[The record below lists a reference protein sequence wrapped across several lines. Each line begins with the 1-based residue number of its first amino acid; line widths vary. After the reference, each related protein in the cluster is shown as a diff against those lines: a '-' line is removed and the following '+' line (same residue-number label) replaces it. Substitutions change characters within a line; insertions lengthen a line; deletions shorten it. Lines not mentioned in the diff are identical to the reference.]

1 MNAAPAALAIDPFP
15 ARALADLLDR
25 PGKTGE
31 GDALPLPWRW
41 LYFLDAPARAATG
54 ADGHPLRGGF
64 LPPVPLPLR
73 MWAAGRLQVQ
83 AHGAKGI
90 YHLQHRPERRQN
102 RAASVCDGGPSGE
115 PGRTHLHRRGTEHRL
130 PRCTHHVRAVA
141 VGGERACSARLVRT
155 LLLDTALLFRFSA
168 LTYNGH
174 RIHFDRDCATQVEFY
189 PSLVVHDPLL
199 ATPLLDLVQREQ
211 PGAAIKGFSFREIRP
226 AFEGQTMR
234 ACGTPTAS
242 SAELWT
248 SDAEGFTGM
257 KASAAFA

>member
-83 AHGAKGI
+83 APLLIGRTAQKVSTICSIDLKEGKTGPLVFVMVDHQESQGGHTCIA
-90 YHLQHRPERRQN
+90 EEQN
-102 RAASVCDGGPSGE
+102 IVYRDAPTTFAPLPSGE
-115 PGRTHLHRRGTEHRL
+115 SAPAAPVWFVRCCSIRRCSSGFRPSLTTATASISTVTAPHRSSST
-130 PRCTHHVRAVA
+130 PRSWCTTLCWPR
-141 VGGERACSARLVRT
+141 RCWTWCSASNPVQRSRDFHFAKYVRP
-155 LLLDTALLFRFSA
+155 LKAR
-168 LTYNGH
+168 
-174 RIHFDRDCATQVEFY
+174 RCA
-189 PSLVVHDPLL
+189 PAVHPQLAVPNSGR
-199 ATPLLDLVQREQ
+199 ATPKDL
-211 PGAAIKGFSFREIRP
+211 P
-226 AFEGQTMR
+226 A
-234 ACGTPTAS
+234 
-242 SAELWT
+242 
-248 SDAEGFTGM
+248 
-257 KASAAFA
+257 